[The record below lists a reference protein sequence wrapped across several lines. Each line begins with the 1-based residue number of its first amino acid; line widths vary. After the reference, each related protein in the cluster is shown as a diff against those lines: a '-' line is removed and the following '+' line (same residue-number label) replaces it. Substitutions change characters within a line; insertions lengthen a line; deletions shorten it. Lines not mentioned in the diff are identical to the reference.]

1 MLDPRRLLTFRA
13 VAHARSFSRAAA
25 QLSLTQP
32 AVSQHVGSLERQ
44 LGTRLIERGAGTFEL
59 TPAGALL
66 LAHADALAA
75 RLERAGQQLEELMA
89 AERRELRIG
98 AYPSA
103 LATLVPDA
111 LVRLRALEPG
121 VAVQARQDSA
131 QGLAAAVRD
140 GSLHVALCFQ
150 DAADARREDAGLVR
164 RDLLEED
171 FLALLPASHRLA
183 GRAAVRLADL
193 RGETWSAPSRDGIVV
208 RTCRAAGFEPEIA
221 FVTTDPLAI
230 GALVAAGLCV
240 TVTFEQLAARL
251 GEGVVALPLQG
262 RPARRSVY
270 ALVPPEGE
278 HPLVPAFLDVLRE
291 LVAAPSPATAPSRA
305 GTAARGRS
313 AP

>member
-44 LGTRLIERGAGTFEL
+44 LGTRLIVRGAGTFEL
-59 TPAGALL
+59 TAAGALL
-66 LAHADALAA
+66 LDHADALAE
-75 RLERAGQQLEELMA
+75 RLERADRQLDELLA
-89 AERRELRIG
+89 GGRRELRIG

-121 VAVQARQDSA
+121 LAVQARQDRTD
-131 QGLAAAVRD
+131 GLAASVRD
-140 GSLHVALCFQ
+140 GGLHVALCFQ
-150 DAADARREDAGLVR
+150 DAAEARREHAGLVR
-164 RDLLEED
+164 HEVFEED
-171 FLALLPASHRLA
+171 FLALLPAGHRLA

-193 RGETWSAPSRDGIVV
+193 RDETWSAPSRDGIVV
-208 RTCRAAGFEPEIA
+208 RACRAAGFEPDIA

-240 TVTFEQLAARL
+240 TVTFERLATRL
-251 GEGVVALPLQG
+251 GEDVVAVRLQG
-262 RPARRSVY
+262 RPARRAVY
-270 ALVPPEGE
+270 ALAPPEGE
-278 HPLVPAFLDVLRE
+278 HPLVPVLLGAIRE
-291 LVAAPSPATAPSRA
+291 LV
-305 GTAARGRS
+305 G
-313 AP
+313 

>member
-44 LGTRLIERGAGTFEL
+44 LGTRLIERGAGAFEL
-59 TPAGALL
+59 TAAGALL
-66 LAHADALAA
+66 LAHADAFAE
-75 RLERAGQQLEELMA
+75 RLERADRQLEELIA

-121 VAVQARQDSA
+121 VAVQARQDSTE
-131 QGLAAAVRD
+131 GLASAVRD
-140 GSLHVALCFQ
+140 GGLHVALCFQ
-150 DAADARREDAGLVR
+150 DAADARREHAGLVR
-164 RDLLEED
+164 REVFEED
-171 FLALLPASHRLA
+171 FLALLPAAHPLAARPSLRLA
-183 GRAAVRLADL
+183 EL
-193 RGETWSAPSRDGIVV
+193 RDETWSAPSREGIVA

-240 TVTFEQLAARL
+240 TVTFERLAARL
-251 GEGVVALPLQG
+251 GAGVVAVPLQG
-262 RPARRSVY
+262 RPARRAVY
-270 ALVPPEGE
+270 ALAPPEGE
-278 HPLVPAFLDVLRE
+278 HPLVPVLLGAIGE
-291 LVAAPSPATAPSRA
+291 LVGA
-305 GTAARGRS
+305 
-313 AP
+313 